1 MTGADTAWRRR
12 RRMGWRA
19 ALGAAAL
26 LLLAGCATP
35 VQVQRRDPRDVQREL
50 TSTVISTGELSGP
63 TQVVLHRQDL
73 SALFDR
79 DPEAAIAILHRTVTA
94 GQADADAL
102 FALAEMSFQHA
113 EQTGRQPYYL
123 AASVYA
129 FVYLFPADPARRPD
143 PFDPRLR
150 AASDIYNRGLT
161 SGFASP
167 DRSRVRLRS
176 GRFELPFGSI
186 DITFDAASVR
196 WGNLVLSDFTPADE
210 LHVIGLQNRY
220 RRAGIGAPLAAS
232 ATAPVQETGFRVAAV
247 LKVPVTALLRID
259 LAAHDLAQ
267 GRLSGSIEVYPAFEP
282 SVVEIRGQQ
291 VPLEADTTAALAYGL
306 SNPKIWRSEFAGFLQ
321 GDFFARQPSQLVGVE
336 PYRRGQIPVV
346 FIHGTGSS
354 AGRWGDMLN
363 DLQADPVIRE
373 HFQFWVFFYSTGNPV
388 PYSALQLRTAIE
400 DAVRTL
406 DPQGTDPAL
415 RNMVLVGHSQGG
427 LLAKMLVIDSG
438 SRVWDAFSSKP
449 LDQMR
454 VSPETRA
461 LLQRAVFV
469 KPLPEVRRV
478 IFIAT
483 PHRGSFVAGSWVGRL
498 IGRLVTMPLNVAN
511 ALAETA
517 AGYPDELRVDPRATR
532 FGSVWSMSPGNPG
545 LQALA
550 AIPVSP
556 EVAAHSIIAVQG
568 NGPVETGDDGV
579 VTYRSAHLDG
589 VASELVVRSGH
600 SVQANPR
607 AVAEV
612 RRILL
617 LHLAESCP
625 QGCALALGRAAAPA
639 Q

>member
-1 MTGADTAWRRR
+1 
-12 RRMGWRA
+12 MGWRA

>member
-1 MTGADTAWRRR
+1 
-12 RRMGWRA
+12 
-19 ALGAAAL
+19 
-26 LLLAGCATP
+26 
-35 VQVQRRDPRDVQREL
+35 
-50 TSTVISTGELSGP
+50 
-63 TQVVLHRQDL
+63 
-73 SALFDR
+73 
-79 DPEAAIAILHRTVTA
+79 
-94 GQADADAL
+94 
-102 FALAEMSFQHA
+102 MSFQHA